1 VRDIYRGSR
10 CGVTRHGQAIRRA
23 IGARSAHLLIAV
35 VAVGLLAIPLRLE
48 AQTTTKVSVATG
60 GAPGQGSAHG
70 KPAVSADGRVIAFA
84 SYAENLV
91 VGDTNGAIDVFVHD
105 RQSGV
110 TTRVSVAS
118 DGAQANDSSEAPALS
133 ADGRYVAFESS
144 ASTLVPGDTNE
155 TIDVFVHDRVTGT
168 TSRESIAT
176 DGTPTVGFY
185 AASREPSL
193 SADGRFVAFSSSSSA
208 IVAGD
213 TNGAP
218 DIFVRD
224 RSTGTTTRVSA
235 TPDGGQYPSG
245 AFGALISANGRL
257 VLYQSWGTW
266 GLGSSGVFL
275 HDRQAGTTTRVIETN
290 GPLAFSADGAYA
302 AISTYAS
309 DVVTG
314 DMNATSDVFLL
325 DLTRGTRTR
334 VSVGLDG
341 SEANSYSF
349 SPSLSGDG
357 RFVAFDS
364 NASNLV
370 AGDTNA
376 NMDVFVLDR
385 HTGVTTRV
393 SVTATLPEAAG
404 GDRASALSADGRVV
418 AFFSG
423 AANLV
428 AGATSP
434 QLDAF
439 VRDYDVDGDGLVAP
453 WESAF
458 GLNPLVSAGPDG
470 AAGDPDGD
478 GRSTGQEYADGTHPR
493 GAITR
498 YLAEGATSAF
508 FNTRLAL
515 LSPDGPNTVLLR
527 FLLGDGTS
535 VSRIVP
541 FDGRGRATV
550 DVKSVPG
557 LAGAEFSTVVE
568 SSAVVVVDRQ
578 MRWDAS
584 GYGSHAETAQSG
596 PSTTWYLAEGAT
608 HSNFSLFYLVQNPH
622 ATSVPVT
629 VTYLRP
635 APATPL
641 IKVYTV
647 PAGSRFNIWVNDEAA
662 TDPMLAGLAATDV
675 SAVLTAAEP
684 ILVERAMYLTQAGPD
699 GQFAT
704 PDDIVFGA
712 GHESAG
718 VAAPELQ
725 WFLAEGATGPYFDL
739 FFLLANPTDTAAEVE
754 VRYLLVDGTVLT
766 KDYAVPPV
774 SRSNIWVN
782 EEVFAG
788 AGKALADAA
797 LSATLTST
805 NGVPIIVER
814 SMWWPRPSPVW
825 MEAHN
830 TPGATATG
838 TRWALAEG
846 EAGGAFATE
855 TYILIA
861 NTSPVAGTARVSVLV
876 EGGSTLVAD
885 IPLAAN
891 SRTNVPVN
899 DSMFPGVAG
908 KRFGALV
915 ESVGAAPAQI
925 VVERAM
931 YSDAHGIHWAAGTS
945 ATATRLEP

>member
-10 CGVTRHGQAIRRA
+10 RGVTPNGQVLWRA
-23 IGARSAHLLIAV
+23 IGVRSAHLLIAV
-35 VAVGLLAIPLRLE
+35 VAVGVLAIPLHLE

-60 GAPGQGSAHG
+60 GAPGQGDVVG
-70 KPAVSADGRVIAFA
+70 YKPAVSADGRVVAFA
-84 SYAENLV
+84 SYAANLV
-91 VGDTNGAIDVFVHD
+91 AGDTNDTIDVFVHD

-110 TTRVSVAS
+110 TTRVSVGS
-118 DGAQANDSSEAPALS
+118 DGAQGNGISEAPALS
-133 ADGRYVAFESS
+133 ADGRYVAFQSA
-144 ASTLVPGDTNE
+144 ASTLVPGDTNGAF
-155 TIDVFVHDRVTGT
+155 DVFVHDRVTGT
-168 TSRESIAT
+168 TSRASVAT
-176 DGTPTVGFY
+176 GGEQTG
-185 AASREPSL
+185 ASSGLPSL
-193 SADGRFVAFSSSSSA
+193 SADGRLVAFSSS
-208 IVAGD
+208 GYLTLDD
-213 TNGAP
+213 TNNTS

-224 RSTGTTTRVSA
+224 RNTGTTTRVSA
-235 TPDGGQYPSG
+235 TPDGGQHSSSSD
-245 AFGALISANGRL
+245 GALISANGQL
-257 VLYQSWGTW
+257 VLYQVWGVW
-266 GLGSSGVFL
+266 GAGNTGVFL
-275 HDRQAGTTTRVIETN
+275 HDRQSGTTTRVIGAN
-290 GPLAFSADGAYA
+290 GSLAFSADGRYA
-302 AISTYAS
+302 ALSTYAP
-309 DVVTG
+309 DVVPG
-314 DMNATSDVFLL
+314 DTNGTSDVFLL
-325 DLTRGTRTR
+325 DLARGTRTR
-334 VSVGLDG
+334 VTVGVG
-341 SEANSYSF
+341 GNEANNYSDG
-349 SPSLSGDG
+349 PSLSADG

-370 AGDTNA
+370 VGDTNA
-376 NMDVFVLDR
+376 NTDTFVFDR

-393 SVTATLPEAAG
+393 SVAATVPEAAG
-404 GDRASALSADGRVV
+404 GSRAAALSADGRVV

-423 AANLV
+423 VDNIAA
-428 AGATSP
+428 GPTSSEFG
-434 QLDAF
+434 AF

-453 WESAF
+453 WESAY

-478 GRSTGQEYADGTHPR
+478 GRSNGQEYADGTHPR
-493 GAITR
+493 GSITR

-508 FNTRLAL
+508 FETRLAL
-515 LSPDGPNTVLLR
+515 LNPDGANTVLLR

-535 VSRIVP
+535 LSRTVT

-550 DVKSVPG
+550 DMKSVPG

-608 HSNFSLFYLVQNPH
+608 HSNFSLFYLVQNPA

-635 APATPL
+635 APAPPL
-641 IKVYTV
+641 IKIYTV
-647 PAGSRFNIWVNDEAA
+647 PARSRFNIWVNDEAA

-675 SAVLTAAEP
+675 SAVVTAAQP

-704 PDDIVFGA
+704 SDDVVFGA

-718 VAAPELQ
+718 VTAPALQ

-739 FFLLANPTDTAAEVE
+739 FLLLANPTDTAAEVE
-754 VRYLLVDGTVLT
+754 ARYLLVDGTVLT
-766 KDYAVPPV
+766 KTYAVPPV

-788 AGKALADAA
+788 SGKALADAA
-797 LSATLTST
+797 LSAALTST

-814 SMWWPRPSPVW
+814 SMWWPRPSPTW

-830 TPGATATG
+830 TPGVTMTG

-846 EAGGAFATE
+846 EAGGAFGTE

-861 NTSPVAGTARVSVLV
+861 NTSPIAGTARVSVIV
-876 EGGSTLVAD
+876 EGGPTLVAEFAL
-885 IPLAAN
+885 PAN

-899 DSMFPGVAG
+899 DSRFAGVAG
-908 KRFGALV
+908 KRFGAVV
-915 ESVGAAPAQI
+915 ESLGAVPAQI
-925 VVERAM
+925 AVERAM
-931 YSDAHGIHWAAGTS
+931 YSNANGVHWAAGTS
-945 ATATRLEP
+945 ATATRLDP